1 MSLSKSIDLKNSSEF
16 DRVNKSCEIATSPHP
31 ASLKINLNNE
41 NNSSLS
47 QKESLDDQSDNKRSS
62 QRSINSNNN
71 VMSNNPTLTINRKN
85 ESGESK
91 KNSEDL
97 RGHVLVT
104 TSVSNLDMKDSKL
117 MNELKMR
124 SGEEERARPSI
135 LSNKKNTPVKPNAES
150 ANSEWPTSKKKKYS
164 IKNGKSEIGKDLYLS
179 SSKNFNEVLMDR
191 ESSCKK
197 NVHAD
202 LLSCKNLL
210 FNNTNDNECLNAK
223 TLHAKELDINS
234 YKFSK
239 TSRLT
244 DIGTLNSKDFEAP
257 KADPLNSSPTKFRS
271 DFCQKQKSSSSLSND
286 RFVVSNRFLADKSTN
301 VPVNQKDILD
311 RIITSSLDIDNGLCS
326 IDHEQCNKIL
336 QRYNQLVEKEEK
348 EKILL
353 KENINDGISPQCD
366 STNKINRMMKAKT
379 CI

>member
-1 MSLSKSIDLKNSSEF
+1 MSKSRLSNKFLVTDKSPHTFNFKTHEANDMSLSKSIDLKNSSEF

-97 RGHVLVT
+97 RGHVIVT

-135 LSNKKNTPVKPNAES
+135 FSNKKKTPAETNAEA
-150 ANSEWPTSKKKKYS
+150 ANSEWT
-164 IKNGKSEIGKDLYLS
+164 
-179 SSKNFNEVLMDR
+179 
-191 ESSCKK
+191 
-197 NVHAD
+197 
-202 LLSCKNLL
+202 
-210 FNNTNDNECLNAK
+210 T
-223 TLHAKELDINS
+223 
-234 YKFSK
+234 
-239 TSRLT
+239 
-244 DIGTLNSKDFEAP
+244 
-257 KADPLNSSPTKFRS
+257 
-271 DFCQKQKSSSSLSND
+271 
-286 RFVVSNRFLADKSTN
+286 
-301 VPVNQKDILD
+301 
-311 RIITSSLDIDNGLCS
+311 
-326 IDHEQCNKIL
+326 
-336 QRYNQLVEKEEK
+336 
-348 EKILL
+348 
-353 KENINDGISPQCD
+353 
-366 STNKINRMMKAKT
+366 
-379 CI
+379 